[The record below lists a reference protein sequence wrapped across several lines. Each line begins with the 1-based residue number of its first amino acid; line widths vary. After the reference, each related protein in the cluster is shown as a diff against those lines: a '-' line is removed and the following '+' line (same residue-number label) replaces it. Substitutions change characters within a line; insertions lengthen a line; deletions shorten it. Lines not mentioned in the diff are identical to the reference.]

1 MKLAFQLAYKNLIG
15 AGLRTWLN
23 AGILSFAFVMILF
36 FNGLI
41 DGWNLQAKRDGIKW
55 EYGNGQLLMEEYDP
69 YDPFTLQDGHAIIPA
84 SISKEVTPI
93 LLIQGSIYPNGR
105 MLSVTLKGID
115 VNQSI
120 IEIPT
125 DALKNS
131 NIEMPAVIGKRMA
144 NAAKLKVGD
153 QVLLRWRDQHG
164 TYDALNITIVDIFD
178 TDVGTVDNGQIWM
191 PIETL
196 WQMTGLKNEATILI
210 AHTDKSYSEDGWVY
224 KSKKELLSVLTDI
237 IETKKMSGSIM
248 YLLLLMIALLAIFD
262 TQVLSIFRRQKEI
275 GTYIALGMTRWQ
287 VVGLFTVEG
296 SMYSFFAMI
305 VGCVYGIPLLLYVAY
320 TGFGVPA
327 ATGDMGIT
335 IAERIYPVYSFT
347 LIMGTLLLVIIS
359 ATVVSFLPAR
369 NISKMNPV
377 LAIKGKV
384 Q

>member
-153 QVLLRWRDQHG
+153 QVLLRWRDLHG

-224 KSKKELLSVLTDI
+224 KSKKELLSVLSDI
-237 IETKKMSGSIM
+237 IETKKASSSIV